1 MLSKQTTGG
10 VEVESLHLTV
20 SRQMRREATFERVV
34 ENLGPTDII
43 SQQKSREGEV
53 IPQGFP
59 PEIKNVEPIPPKQ
72 ATAPGKKVSASR
84 RLSTIRPN
92 GDSMRTFFSSKIP

>member
-1 MLSKQTTGG
+1 MFEDDVSGLCRTSERLGGVIMLSKQTTGG

-20 SRQMRREATFERVV
+20 SRQMRREATLERVV

-59 PEIKNVEPIPPKQ
+59 P
-72 ATAPGKKVSASR
+72 
-84 RLSTIRPN
+84 
-92 GDSMRTFFSSKIP
+92 